1 MTLRNTALATVLLAA
16 TLGAGCASPQPIYD
30 TEIKIS
36 DKHMHYRISKTEGEK
51 MLIELAKTAKR
62 EDAWIYFLR
71 DGTGEWIDIGR
82 KFESGPFGGSIE
94 WDTKYLNH
102 ILKKGDEITDYHIH
116 PITVADSLFDEI
128 NNSLH
133 TPFPSDWKI
142 AGWLPSPRD
151 FLSNYYTKEEL
162 TEKGVKMN
170 PSRVVSSHAIT
181 IYDTDV
187 SKKINESLL
196 TSVINKYTKQSGRQG
211 LEDLKR
217 LKTEL
222 RQYRILLETIILNN
236 TEK

>member
-62 EDAWIYFLR
+62 EDAWIYRMR
-71 DGTGEWIDIGR
+71 DGQGEWIDIGKR
-82 KFESGPFGGSIE
+82 FEMGPFGGSVE
-94 WDTKYLNH
+94 WDTRYLDYV
-102 ILKKGDEITDYHIH
+102 LKKGDEITDYHIH
-116 PITVADSLFDEI
+116 PVTEADPIIDTI
-128 NNSLH
+128 NEMLH
-133 TPFPSDWKI
+133 TPSPSDWRI
-142 AGWLPSPRD
+142 ESWLPSSCD
-151 FLSNYYTKEEL
+151 FISNYYTKRKL
-162 TEKGVKMN
+162 TKKGVKMN
-170 PSRVVSSHAIT
+170 PSRVISSHAIT